1 MFHAG
6 VIHRGRGPATVIF
19 ALLAGLGL
27 IFVGTHFLTV
37 NMKELAGPRLRRLVR
52 AVTRHHVQAAM
63 VGVGSGALVQSTNA
77 VTFIVVGLV
86 SAGAITVQAGMPIV
100 TWAYAGTTLRL
111 LLISLDSSTLTYAL
125 LSLVGAAYLFEMHKS
140 PRHGFLVNAAMGLG
154 LLMLGVQL
162 TVMGAR
168 PLGDSATVREVMAF
182 ASQFYFWGFIV
193 GTLLATVMQGMTVSV
208 IAIALVSGGLLGLDQ
223 TMLIVVGANLGS
235 GLMSWIQASTLKGTE
250 RQLSVY
256 QVILKVIGC
265 LVLLPLLS
273 LEHFAGVPTIVAL
286 TGAITTDVALQVTL
300 VHWLFQL
307 VAALVASPLNGPIYR
322 LVARLSPPSAEEVLE
337 RPAHLYN
344 PRPTGAAEAIRQVEL
359 EQDRL
364 MQRLPLFLHGVRTGE
379 EGPKPP
385 SLAVLQRSGRTLGA
399 TIREFTLDAVAQAGP
414 GAESDRLLRLADANQ
429 VLAELQA
436 NVAHFVAAAATR
448 AEGGATDGVTRS
460 LVEGLHA
467 LLEIVAADLG
477 DAESDPEFL
486 VKLVADRS
494 VALLAVR
501 ERVSGDAAPT
511 SPEERLALW
520 RSIDLFE
527 QIILL
532 LRQYVWS
539 RSAIPAAAQ
548 A

>member
-1 MFHAG
+1 
-6 VIHRGRGPATVIF
+6 
-19 ALLAGLGL
+19 
-27 IFVGTHFLTV
+27 
-37 NMKELAGPRLRRLVR
+37 MKELAGPRLRRLVR
-52 AVTRHHVQAAM
+52 AVTRHPVQAAM

-111 LLISLDSSTLTYAL
+111 LLISLDSSALTYAL
-125 LSLVGAAYLFEMHKS
+125 LSLVGAAYLFETHKS

-168 PLGDSATVREVMAF
+168 PLGDSAAVREAMAF

-193 GTLLATVMQGMTVSV
+193 GTVLATVMQGMTVSV

-364 MQRLPLFLHGVRTGE
+364 MQRLPLFLHGVRPGE
-379 EGPKPP
+379 AGPKPP
-385 SLAVLQRSGRTLGA
+385 SLAVLQRSGRALHA
-399 TIREFTLDAVAQAGP
+399 TIRDFTLDAAAQAGP

-436 NVAHFVAAAATR
+436 NVAHFVAAAATC

-467 LLEIVAADLG
+467 LLEIVAAELG

-501 ERVSGDAAPT
+501 ERVSGGAAPS

-527 QIILL
+527 QIVLL

-539 RSAIPAAAQ
+539 RSTTPA
-548 A
+548 